1 MIYFAFVSRE
11 EGKLLT
17 RGAFQE
23 MIEFDTR
30 LYEISHNDEET
41 NEEFTLID
49 KCPTFNDTYHEKPV
63 S

>member
-1 MIYFAFVSRE
+1 
-11 EGKLLT
+11 
-17 RGAFQE
+17 
-23 MIEFDTR
+23 MIEFDKR